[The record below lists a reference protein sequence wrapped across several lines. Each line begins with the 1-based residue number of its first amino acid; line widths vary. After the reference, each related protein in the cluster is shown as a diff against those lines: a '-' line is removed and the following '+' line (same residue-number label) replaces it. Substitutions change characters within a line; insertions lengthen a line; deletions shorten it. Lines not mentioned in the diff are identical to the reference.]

1 MVTLGSYVQQ
11 QTPEEVISGAFE
23 DNTDNV
29 EKDAKETSKADADMT
44 VKELELAGI
53 NNGGSK
59 DGDDD
64 DDTKY
69 PVIAIQEYKHHS
81 ELEQRQI
88 SRNKRA
94 MTYTTIPISIYTEQ
108 EDYNREMPFYVC
120 VAVLGFRLFFFFFCW
135 FNLNLHRFNS

>member
-1 MVTLGSYVQQ
+1 MADEALGNYLQH
-11 QTPEEVISGAFE
+11 QTPEEAISDAFE

-29 EKDAKETSKADADMT
+29 ENDAKETSKADADMT
-44 VKELELAGI
+44 INELELAGI

-59 DGDDD
+59 DDDENE
-64 DDTKY
+64 TKY
-69 PVIAIQEYKHHS
+69 KPVIAIQEYKYDS

-94 MTYTTIPISIYTEQ
+94 MTYTTIPISVYTEE

-120 VAVLGFRLFFFFFCW
+120 VAILGFCLCFFFVFFFF
-135 FNLNLHRFNS
+135 LVV